1 MNFLIDNALSPLL
14 ADGLRNAGYDTIHVR
29 EYGLS
34 FADDVTIL
42 RRAAKEN
49 RILVSSDTDFG
60 TLLGQWGSCKPSI
73 ILFRRS
79 TERHPDKQ
87 LKLLLSNL
95 HSVQKALEQGS
106 IVVFEQNR
114 IRIRQL
120 PITENENK

>member
-1 MNFLIDNALSPLL
+1 MNFLVDNALSPLL
-14 ADGLRNAGYDTIHVR
+14 ADGLCNAGHDTIHVR
-29 EYGLS
+29 EYGLQS
-34 FADDVTIL
+34 ANDDAIL
-42 RRAAKEN
+42 RRAAEEN
-49 RILVSSDTDFG
+49 RILISADTDFG
-60 TLLGQWGSCKPSI
+60 TLLALWESRKPSI

-106 IVVFEQNR
+106 IVVFEQTR

-120 PITENENK
+120 PIKGVGKI